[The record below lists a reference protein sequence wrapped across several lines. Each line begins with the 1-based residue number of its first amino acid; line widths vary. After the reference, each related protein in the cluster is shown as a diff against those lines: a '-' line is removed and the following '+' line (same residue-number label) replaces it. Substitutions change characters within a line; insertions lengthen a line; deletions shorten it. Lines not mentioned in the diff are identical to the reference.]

1 MNAVPHLVSVPADPF
16 LASEGALE
24 VHVVPVWRD
33 NFTWLIRCTQT
44 GATAAIDGAEAAPVL
59 AYVEAKGLDL
69 TCLLTTHTHPDHVGL
84 HHDLQKLGRLASL
97 RVVGLRGRT
106 DIPGL
111 REGVDE
117 GDRVRLGMVEG
128 EVWRTEGHLD
138 GHLSYRF
145 GDLLFCGDTLFA
157 GGCGYLFD
165 GPPAK
170 MHASLQR
177 FATLP
182 AATKVCCAHEYTEDN
197 LRFAWSVEPDNLA
210 LAQRIREVWALRA
223 EGRASVPSTIGLELA
238 TNPFLRVDSTS
249 LRERVRAALPEAEL
263 DTPEQVFTATRRLKD
278 LKRYKTLGD
287 EALPLASP

>member
-1 MNAVPHLVSVPADPF
+1 MPHLVSVPADPF

-59 AYVEAKGLDL
+59 AYVEAQGLDL